1 MAPPKNH
8 MRTVAPPL
16 HMLSDHTQDFHFEN
30 FDHETDLDSISEE
43 QQHDDTRTARTATST
58 STSKRGRLP
67 FLDNSDESDS
77 NYTTTTTSLSDIIVD
92 GLPTAVK
99 VLGPLRTTIR
109 RSASIRSW
117 VSYFYEI
124 STSSMGAQVSHEE
137 PEGGHHE
144 HHHTLVATST
154 TTTEVEMQ
162 EQHHR
167 HQPMNSKRR
176 RASNTMRSCSKGQ
189 ASSTEL
195 VEYVEPERKGIDR
208 FCGMQ
213 GGFPYLFVS
222 FFHFYFILFFYFFI
236 LHTLKTQVCQ
246 GALFTDKI
254 SPFPIYRST
263 SGE

>member
-1 MAPPKNH
+1 MVPPKSH
-8 MRTVAPPL
+8 MRAVAPV
-16 HMLSDHTQDFHFEN
+16 HMLADHTQDFHFEN

-43 QQHDDTRTARTATST
+43 QHHDDARDARTTST
-58 STSKRGRLP
+58 QRGLP
-67 FLDNSDESDS
+67 FVDNSDESDS
-77 NYTTTTTSLSDIIVD
+77 NYTTTSLSDIIVD

-99 VLGPLRTTIR
+99 VLGPLRTIR

-137 PEGGHHE
+137 HHAEGA

-154 TTTEVEMQ
+154 TTTEVEMS
-162 EQHHR
+162 EQHQH

-176 RASNTMRSCSKGQ
+176 RASNTMRSSKGQ

-195 VEYVEPERKGIDR
+195 VEYIEPERKGIDR

-213 GGFPYLFVS
+213 GGCL
-222 FFHFYFILFFYFFI
+222 YFS
-236 LHTLKTQVCQ
+236 V
-246 GALFTDKI
+246 A
-254 SPFPIYRST
+254 P
-263 SGE
+263 